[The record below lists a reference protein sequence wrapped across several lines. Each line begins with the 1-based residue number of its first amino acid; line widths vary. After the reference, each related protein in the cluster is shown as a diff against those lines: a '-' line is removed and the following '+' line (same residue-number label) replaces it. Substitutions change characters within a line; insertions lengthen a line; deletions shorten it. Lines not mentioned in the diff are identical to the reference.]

1 MMLKQLADG
10 ALVRGLYLLV
20 CMFFVSCADDPQPSR
35 ATRHLKMTDDTL
47 VNINKKVVK
56 TESQEIDDFLE
67 RYRWKVQ
74 TTSTGLRYMVYHSL
88 NGQKAKRGDKVVL
101 RYKLQLLNGD
111 LLYNSAMEGPKE
123 FIIGTGGVENG
134 LEEGVLL
141 MGKGDKAKL
150 VVPSHLAYG
159 LLGDLKKI
167 PERAV
172 LVYDVELVSVST
184 PKRRVKP

>member
-1 MMLKQLADG
+1 MLQQPHTG
-10 ALVRGLYLLV
+10 ALVRGFILFATIF
-20 CMFFVSCADDPQPSR
+20 MVSCVDDPKSIR
-35 ATRHLKMTDDTL
+35 ATQHIKMTDDTL

-74 TTSTGLRYMVYHSL
+74 TTSTGLRYMVYHAL

-111 LLYNSAMEGPKE
+111 LLYNSTTEGPKE

-150 VVPSHLAYG
+150 IVPSHLAYG
-159 LLGDLKKI
+159 LLGDLRKI

-184 PKRRVKP
+184 TKMRVKP

>member
-1 MMLKQLADG
+1 MLQQPHTG
-10 ALVRGLYLLV
+10 ALVRGLFLV
-20 CMFFVSCADDPQPSR
+20 ACIFMVGCADDPQPSR
-35 ATRHLKMTDDTL
+35 ATRHIKMTDDTL
-47 VNINKKVVK
+47 VNINRKVVK

-74 TTSTGLRYMVYHSL
+74 TTSTGLRYMVYHASD
-88 NGQKAKRGDKVVL
+88 GQKPQRGEKVVL
-101 RYKLQLLNGD
+101 RYKLQLLNGE
-111 LLYNSAMEGPKE
+111 LLYNSANEGPRE
-123 FIIGTGGVENG
+123 FIIGTGSVDNG

-150 VVPSHLAYG
+150 IVPSHLAYG

-184 PKRRVKP
+184 PKMRIKP